1 MHVICIVLNFGWF
14 CFLILLVSNY
24 SMNIWHFLLLSVLIM
39 QSLVGHPHCSLCW
52 ETTSILLALRDIWN
66 LRILQKLLL
75 TFAYFKFLRCL
86 INEPVE
92 KEASMVQLVHVQSV
106 WFKLPHYFFVRHER
120 AKWISQ
126 WSSNQWKKHSPTV
139 PCPRGKIKYKIIDG
153 LRMTGLKLY
162 DVRRTSP
169 SRSNVIFV
177 SFAKILHIVQVT
189 E

>member
-1 MHVICIVLNFGWF
+1 
-14 CFLILLVSNY
+14 
-24 SMNIWHFLLLSVLIM
+24 M

-92 KEASMVQLVHVQSV
+92 KEASMVQLVQ
-106 WFKLPHYFFVRHER
+106 FCLILIFLTY
-120 AKWISQ
+120 
-126 WSSNQWKKHSPTV
+126 SSNLSDSSCLIIFSSVMKKQNKSV
-139 PCPRGKIKYKIIDG
+139 NEAAISEKSILLQFLVQEGKLNTKSSMISEWRVRNY
-153 LRMTGLKLY
+153 MTSGE
-162 DVRRTSP
+162 RHQR
-169 SRSNVIFV
+169 RSNVIFV
-177 SFAKILHIVQVT
+177 SLAKILHIVQVT